1 METVLKD
8 TIDSAQQISPGH
20 RLILERSAPVNVNAD
35 RHRLEQ
41 VIVNLLSNAVKY
53 SPEADK
59 VLVWSELKGN
69 KVFVTIKD
77 FGIGISKKNLDGL
90 FDRYYRIEGS
100 EYRFQGL
107 GLGLFISSEILKR
120 HGGSISVQ
128 SEPGK
133 GSEFTFELPAAG

>member
-1 METVLKD
+1 
-8 TIDSAQQISPGH
+8 
-20 RLILERSAPVNVNAD
+20 
-35 RHRLEQ
+35 

-59 VLVWSELKGN
+59 VLIRLELKGN
-69 KVFVTIKD
+69 KVSVIIKD
-77 FGIGISKKNLDGL
+77 FGIGISKKHIVGL

-120 HGGSISVQ
+120 HNGTISVQ

-133 GSEFTFELPAAG
+133 GSTFAFELPV